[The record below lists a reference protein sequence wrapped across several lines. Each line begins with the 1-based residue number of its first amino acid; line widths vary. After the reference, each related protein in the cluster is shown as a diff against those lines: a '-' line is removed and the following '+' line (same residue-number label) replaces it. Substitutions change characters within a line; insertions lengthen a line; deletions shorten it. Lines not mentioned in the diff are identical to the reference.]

1 MPKKF
6 RSKWTRVAVEG
17 ATTDGRQIEATWIKQ
32 MAANY
37 NPEVYGARIWMEHLR
52 STWHDGA
59 FKAYGDVLAVKAEEV
74 EINGEKRLALFAQ
87 IEPTDALIDI
97 VNVQKQKVFTS
108 IEVNPK
114 FADTGEAYL
123 VGLAVTDTPA
133 SLGTEM
139 LSFAA
144 QHPES
149 NPLKARKQDADNLF
163 TAAEPSELEFEE
175 VLEQSGMFKEL
186 LAKVTTLLSKS
197 KETEGKDATNF
208 AQLGEALEGLIAF
221 TTEQQEA
228 LAANG
233 QQLTALEQQITE
245 LTTEFNQLKDQLG
258 NTEDHSQQRRPPVS
272 GGNGQILA
280 DY

>member
-1 MPKKF
+1 MSKKY
-6 RSKWTRVAVEG
+6 RSKWIRVAVEG
-17 ATTDGRQIEATWIKQ
+17 ATTDGRKIEASWIKQ

-52 STWHDGA
+52 STWADGA
-59 FKAYGDVLAVKAEEV
+59 FKAYGDVLAVKAEE
-74 EINGEKRLALFAQ
+74 ITLNGEKRLALFAQ

-139 LSFAA
+139 LTFAA
-144 QHPES
+144 QNPES
-149 NPLKARKQDADNLF
+149 NPLKARKQDAENLF

-186 LAKVTTLLSKS
+186 LTKVTALLNKS
-197 KETEGKDATNF
+197 KENSGKDATHF
-208 AQLGEALEGLIAF
+208 VQLGEALEGLIAF

-245 LTTEFNQLKDQLG
+245 LTTGFTQLKEQLG
-258 NTEDHSQQRRPPVS
+258 TTEDHRQHKRPAVP
-272 GGNGQILA
+272 GGDGAVLA
-280 DY
+280 AY

>member
-1 MPKKF
+1 MSKKY

-17 ATTDGRQIEATWIKQ
+17 ATTDGRKIEGAWIKQ

-52 STWHDGA
+52 STWADGA
-59 FKAYGDVLAVKAEEV
+59 FKAYGDVLAVKAEEIT
-74 EINGEKRLALFAQ
+74 INGEKRLALFAQ

-139 LSFAA
+139 LTFAA
-144 QHPES
+144 QNPES
-149 NPLKARKQDADNLF
+149 NPLKARKQDTENLF

-186 LAKVTTLLSKS
+186 VTKVAALLNKS
-197 KETEGKDATNF
+197 KENSGKDATHF
-208 AQLGEALEGLIAF
+208 VQLGEALEGLIAF

-228 LAANG
+228 LTANG

-245 LTTEFNQLKDQLG
+245 LTTGFTQLKEQLG
-258 NTEDHSQQRRPPVS
+258 TTEDHRQQRRPAVP
-272 GGNGQILA
+272 GGDGAVLTA
-280 DY
+280 Y